1 MDETTG
7 SGMAKLKG
15 IFEATVSH
23 LIFLIKNVLVPRTSH
38 IEGFHD
44 LTKFLPVLDLSSK
57 SINIPSL
64 LMNST
69 KDFQGKIYKHLP
81 GCKENHFS
89 SLSFGQAEA
98 SIYQPRCRF
107 NQPQKRFDKQN
118 RLTILLLFEFLK
130 KYHLPVGQFKNIIH
144 QPDSK
149 IHQPQAIGHYFL
161 CTLHISTL
169 FLKVSNFPETLPNI
183 YIFSF

>member
-1 MDETTG
+1 MFLITLFNHIITLVYYFLIKPTTEPVKKQMDETTG

-98 SIYQPRCRF
+98 SIY
-107 NQPQKRFDKQN
+107 
-118 RLTILLLFEFLK
+118 
-130 KYHLPVGQFKNIIH
+130 
-144 QPDSK
+144 
-149 IHQPQAIGHYFL
+149 
-161 CTLHISTL
+161 
-169 FLKVSNFPETLPNI
+169 
-183 YIFSF
+183 